1 MSVIYIIM
9 LALYGIL
16 FFLSRK
22 EKAAPDP
29 SSARI
34 DNLFSKA
41 AEYVVRR
48 AEPISIKPGSVRTD
62 SYIAQHDISRKKKL
76 NILNPAI
83 PAEKQMHDI
92 RTDIAKKVLVIIFFG
107 TVISLMICLSQIF
120 GGIIEEGNI
129 IQRNTYEGGGK
140 DVELVAGIDG
150 TEESISYT
158 VGEREY
164 TEKELDT
171 LFETLSEKLPD
182 LIKGDNGTL
191 GSVRSDLNLVRRAEG
206 YPFSVSWESSDYSVI
221 DSDGKVTN
229 EDRDIDDTVTLTA
242 ICTQGK
248 RQRITSFAVHV
259 LPRVLSE
266 QEKMQMLLDEAL
278 RGADEKNRND
288 EYFKLPDKAGM
299 RSVSWSEYR
308 RDASSGVMILVLIC
322 AVVVM
327 ADVDVSTDRKLKAR
341 RTQLLKDYPGLVSK
355 VTLYLSAGMSLRN
368 VFFRMAEES
377 GNAIRDGTE
386 YLGDEIKLTCGE
398 LQSGV
403 QEIKVYEDFAKR
415 CGLRQYMRFGTLVTQ
430 NLKKGSSDLLRTLRQ
445 EADESL
451 EERKNSAKELGE
463 QASTKLLFP
472 MMMML
477 VVVMVIIIV
486 PAFMSFAG

>member
-48 AEPISIKPGSVRTD
+48 AESISIKPGSVRTD

-171 LFETLSEKLPD
+171 LFETLSEKPNNYDTLIGLPQPYLFYND
-182 LIKGDNGTL
+182 PLRENYQELLD
-191 GSVRSDLNLVRRAEG
+191 
-206 YPFSVSWESSDYSVI
+206 
-221 DSDGKVTN
+221 KVTHIIKLN
-229 EDRDIDDTVTLTA
+229 IMNRGMVLLESKYLRIEIKNVSIKFVPLTKEE
-242 ICTQGK
+242 ILTTPKVGSLYEFNGK
-248 RQRITSFAVHV
+248 RQIIR
-259 LPRVLSE
+259 
-266 QEKMQMLLDEAL
+266 
-278 RGADEKNRND
+278 
-288 EYFKLPDKAGM
+288 Y
-299 RSVSWSEYR
+299 
-308 RDASSGVMILVLIC
+308 IL
-322 AVVVM
+322 
-327 ADVDVSTDRKLKAR
+327 
-341 RTQLLKDYPGLVSK
+341 QH
-355 VTLYLSAGMSLRN
+355 
-368 VFFRMAEES
+368 E
-377 GNAIRDGTE
+377 
-386 YLGDEIKLTCGE
+386 
-398 LQSGV
+398 
-403 QEIKVYEDFAKR
+403 
-415 CGLRQYMRFGTLVTQ
+415 
-430 NLKKGSSDLLRTLRQ
+430 
-445 EADESL
+445 
-451 EERKNSAKELGE
+451 
-463 QASTKLLFP
+463 
-472 MMMML
+472 
-477 VVVMVIIIV
+477 
-486 PAFMSFAG
+486 